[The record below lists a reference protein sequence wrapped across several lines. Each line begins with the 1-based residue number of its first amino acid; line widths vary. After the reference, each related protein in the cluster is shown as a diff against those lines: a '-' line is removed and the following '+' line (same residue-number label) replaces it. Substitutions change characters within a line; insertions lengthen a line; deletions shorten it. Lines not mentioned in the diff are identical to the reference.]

1 MDRTIKHGSNS
12 DTARQTSN
20 KFVPALAIPSFS
32 LSSNIENGF
41 AEGAQ
46 YIVTPNAQMAIHNIV
61 NDFHSG
67 IHSFT
72 IIGSYGTG
80 KSSFLLAL
88 EEDLKKTGKK
98 KHLLDAK
105 NLSEAASFEIHNIV
119 GDYAELSSL
128 LSRKLNVEGNTNS
141 ILDSLKE
148 HYNKCQ
154 KQNKFLVIVIDEF
167 GKILEHA
174 AKNNP
179 EKELYFLQKL
189 AEFVNVPSR
198 QILLLTTLHQ
208 NFSAYAKGLTESQA
222 NEWTKVK
229 GRFKEITFVEPVEQL
244 LHLASVQLQNG
255 GKENKSGNIKLL
267 YDLAKETRYVS
278 EDFLLETA
286 QQLFPIDL
294 FSAYAI
300 TTAILRYGQN
310 ERSLFTFLAARGTNS
325 ISEFQP
331 SIHLTYNLQK
341 VYDYIIYNFNSYLK
355 DANADSMSR
364 SSIQVAIERVE
375 GQKWDSK
382 EEMLHAVNLIKAIG
396 ILNLFG
402 NAGFKLTE
410 KHLATYAREA
420 MAIED
425 ADEIIRKLIAK
436 KIVRF
441 ANYKERLMLFE
452 GTDVDLEAEIR
463 EAGLMVARPVTFVDE
478 LNVFF
483 NKRISPVK
491 AHFYQ
496 NGTPRFF
503 DYKLLEAPE
512 DLVPKGDTDGYIEL
526 IFSTKKDILSDIK
539 KFSADSENALIFAY
553 FLDTENIVTH
563 LYNIQK
569 YNYLTERVI
578 KKEDLV
584 AVKEIKKM
592 KEYEESLLNKA
603 ISDNLFSYK
612 NRVVWIFGGKEQKVE
627 SHRQFNQLLSKV
639 CNEIYSKT
647 PVMINELFNKHKLS
661 GTITAARKSYLT
673 NLIEHHTE
681 DNFGFPE
688 DKFPPEKTIYF
699 SLLKNTGL
707 HRGGEFADAPT
718 NKGFLTVWTACED
731 FLRSTENKAR
741 KISELIKIL
750 TTQPYKLKQGFL
762 DFWIPTY
769 LFIRRQDF
777 ALYDAS
783 KGAFMPEVNME
794 FFDLL
799 QKHPQDFEVK
809 KFAVDGV
816 KLGFFNQYRRFIN
829 LGEEFTITKDRFIET
844 IKPFLAFYARL
855 DGYTKHTR
863 KFNHDSTMKFRDVLA
878 NAKDPEKAFFEDL
891 PEALGFNQEKL
902 QQEEF
907 IREYGNIIQRAIREL
922 RTCYTGLI
930 DRIEERLIDGF
941 DLQSGDYD
949 EYIIEIRN
957 RLENVKTFLLTDK
970 QREFY
975 HHAMTEYDN
984 RTLWYQSICYTILE
998 QRLDALR
1005 DEQEEKLV
1013 DDLVYMFRTCE
1024 KYSSISQKTD
1034 DLDRNDAYSFDM
1046 VSNRGTDVRT
1056 QTYILPEKDKNQAIK
1071 LEEKINKILSGDTNT
1086 DVCTLLS
1093 ILNKKITD
1101 ERR

>member
-1 MDRTIKHGSNS
+1 MVRT
-12 DTARQTSN
+12 
-20 KFVPALAIPSFS
+20 FS
-32 LSSNIENGF
+32 LSSNIESGF
-41 AEGAQ
+41 ADGSQ
-46 YIVTPNAQMAIHNIV
+46 YIVTPNAQMTIHNIV
-61 NDFHSG
+61 SDFHSG
-67 IHSFT
+67 IHAFT

-88 EEDLKKTGKK
+88 EEDLKKNSRKK
-98 KHLLDAK
+98 YLLNAE

-119 GDYAELSSL
+119 GDYAELSTL
-128 LSRKLNVEGNTNS
+128 LSRSLNVEGNTNS
-141 ILDSLKE
+141 ILDNLKA
-148 HYNKCQ
+148 HYNICQ

-167 GKILEHA
+167 GKVLEHA

-179 EKELYFLQKL
+179 ERELYFLQKL

-208 NFSAYAKGLTESQA
+208 NFSAYAKGLTETQT

-244 LHLASVQLQNG
+244 LHLASAKLQESQKIKA
-255 GKENKSGNIKLL
+255 GKNVVPIFE
-267 YDLAKETRYVS
+267 LAHETHYVS
-278 EDFLLETA
+278 EDFPLDTA
-286 QQLFPIDL
+286 QQLYPLDL
-294 FSAYAI
+294 FSAYTF
-300 TTAILRYGQN
+300 TTAIQRYGQN
-310 ERSLFTFLAARGTNS
+310 ERSLFTFLASRAANS
-325 ISEFQP
+325 ISEFTP
-331 SIHLTYNLQK
+331 SDHLTYNLQM
-341 VYDYIIYNFNSYLK
+341 VYDYIVYNFNSYLK
-355 DANADSMSR
+355 DANADSMSW
-364 SSIQVAIERVE
+364 STIQVGIERVE
-375 GQKWDSK
+375 GQQWDNK
-382 EEMLHAVNLIKAIG
+382 EEMLYAVILIKAIG
-396 ILNLFG
+396 LLNLFG
-402 NAGFKLTE
+402 NAGFKLTSE
-410 KHLATYAREA
+410 NLAVYAREA
-420 MAIED
+420 MNMKG
-425 ADEIIRKLIAK
+425 ADEILRKLIAK
-436 KIVRF
+436 KIIRY
-441 ANYKERLMLFE
+441 ANYKERLVLFE
-452 GTDVDLEAEIR
+452 GTDVDIEAEIR
-463 EAGLMVARPVTFVDE
+463 EAGLMVSRPVAFVDE

-512 DLVPKGDTDGYIEL
+512 NLVPKGDTDGYIEL
-526 IFSTKKDILSDIK
+526 IFSTKKDALDEIK
-539 KFSADSENALIFAY
+539 RCSADTEYALIFAY
-553 FLDTENIVTH
+553 FIDTGNIVDH

-584 AVKEIKKM
+584 AVKEIQKM

-612 NRVVWIFGGKEQKVE
+612 NRVVWVFNGKEQKVE
-627 SHRQFNQLLSKV
+627 SHRQFNQLLSTV
-639 CNEIYSKT
+639 CNKIYSKT

-661 GTITAARKSYLT
+661 GTISSARKSYLSYLT
-673 NLIEHHTE
+673 GHYTE
-681 DNFGFPE
+681 ECMGLPS

-707 HRGGEFADAPT
+707 HRDGDFTDRPT
-718 NKGFLTVWTACED
+718 NDGFMPLWEACED

-741 KISELIKIL
+741 KVSELIKIL
-750 TTQPYKLKQGFL
+750 TSQPYKLKQGFL

-783 KGAFMPEVNME
+783 QGSYMPEVNME

-799 QKHPQDFEVK
+799 QKHPGDYETK

-829 LGEEFTITKDRFIET
+829 LSDEFTINKDSFIET
-844 IKPFLAFYARL
+844 IKPFLAFYNRL
-855 DGYTKHTR
+855 NDYTKHTR
-863 KFNHDSTMKFRDVLA
+863 KFNHDSTMRFRDVLA
-878 NAKDPEKAFFEDL
+878 KAKDPEKAFFEDL

-902 QQEEF
+902 KQEVF

-922 RTCYTGLI
+922 RTCYTRLI
-930 DRIEERLIDGF
+930 DRLEERLIDDF
-941 DLQSGDYD
+941 DLQSGDYN
-949 EYIIEIRN
+949 EYMEEIRS
-957 RLENVKTFLLTDK
+957 RLAKVKTFLLTDK

-975 HHAMTEYDN
+975 HHVMTEYDN
-984 RTLWYQSICYTILE
+984 RTQWYQSICYTILD
-998 QRLDALR
+998 QRLDTLR

-1013 DDLVYMFRTCE
+1013 DDLIYMFRTCE

-1034 DLDRNDAYSFDM
+1034 NLEQNDAYSFDM

-1056 QTYILPEKDKNQAIK
+1056 QTYVLPEKDKEVA
-1071 LEEKINKILSGDTNT
+1071 LELEAKILRLLSGNNNV

-1093 ILNKKITD
+1093 VLNKKIN
-1101 ERR
+1101 